1 MSFNR
6 NHLSVVG
13 LVGMILAASLMVHGP
28 MIIPGFSTKKSGM

>member
-13 LVGMILAASLMVHGP
+13 LVGMILAASMMVHGP
-28 MIIPGFSTKKSGM
+28 MIVPTFATKKSGK